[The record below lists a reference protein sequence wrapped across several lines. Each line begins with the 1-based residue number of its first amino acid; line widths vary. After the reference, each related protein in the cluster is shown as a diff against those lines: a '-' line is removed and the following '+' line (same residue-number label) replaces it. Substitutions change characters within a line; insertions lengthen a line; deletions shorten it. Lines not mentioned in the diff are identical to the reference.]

1 MFVVVCD
8 VYDVYNVQVYVCVH
22 TYTSIR
28 KCTHTLSISLSL
40 SLSGAR
46 ARALSHTNKHPA
58 KELLAKRRQE
68 RQSGGRDRPSG
79 GVDERRASSS
89 QTSTCIVHFHSKYTR
104 ALTFKNLCQ
113 EVETSWGVLRRQKPR
128 TLLPI
133 PPIHLGIGCRVLEP
147 TSPLADAENDIQYG
161 GSRACV

>member
-1 MFVVVCD
+1 MHVSTCACMFVVVCD

-79 GVDERRASSS
+79 GVDERRASSF

-104 ALTFKNLCQ
+104 ALTFQ
-113 EVETSWGVLRRQKPR
+113 EFVSGGGDELGRAPSSETTNPFADTSNPFGY
-128 TLLPI
+128 
-133 PPIHLGIGCRVLEP
+133 RV
-147 TSPLADAENDIQYG
+147 
-161 GSRACV
+161 